1 MIETGDR
8 SLALWSARSHENA
21 IAGGFDVGTD
31 RPYGGFMRM
40 TKMRLLPVMA
50 AFGLAVAGF
59 CASSPARAEKPAPG
73 KPQDAPDKP
82 GKQGKPAAKDEA
94 PLRKGHKADTAEH
107 RAKLLSDLYAHLA
120 TAEDETR
127 AHTVTEGIELLWV
140 NSGSD
145 TISLLLERS
154 TKAMAEKKTDL
165 ALKFLDAVV
174 DLAPDFAEGWNRRA
188 YIFYTQNNTERA
200 MGDLRRV
207 LALDPNH
214 YKALDGIAVIF
225 KETGNKK
232 AALKAYE
239 ELLRVN
245 PFASGAKDA
254 VQELRREVEGQ
265 GI

>member
-1 MIETGDR
+1 
-8 SLALWSARSHENA
+8 
-21 IAGGFDVGTD
+21 
-31 RPYGGFMRM
+31 
-40 TKMRLLPVMA
+40 MA

-59 CASSPARAEKPAPG
+59 CASSPVRAEKPAPG
-73 KPQDAPDKP
+73 TPQDAPEKHAPEKHAPAPDKP

-94 PLRKGHKADTAEH
+94 PPKGHKADTAEH

-127 AHTVTEGIELLWV
+127 AHTVTEGIERLWV

-145 TISLLLERS
+145 TVSLLLERS
-154 TKAMAEKKTDL
+154 NKAMAEKKTDL

-188 YIFYTQNNTERA
+188 YIFYTQNNSERA

-214 YKALDGIAVIF
+214 YKALDGVAVIF

-245 PFASGAKDA
+245 PFARGAKDA
-254 VQELRREVEGQ
+254 VLELRREVEGQ